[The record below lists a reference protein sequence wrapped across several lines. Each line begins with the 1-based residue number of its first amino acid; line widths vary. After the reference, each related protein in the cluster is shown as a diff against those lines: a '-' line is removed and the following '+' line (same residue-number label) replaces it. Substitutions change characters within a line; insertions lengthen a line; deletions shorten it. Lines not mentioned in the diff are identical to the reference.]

1 MGLGLQGHSVDHINY
16 IKNLRSQ
23 TPPGSLAFLFCDST
37 TARHVRVTPR
47 LIDQLQEL
55 EPRVVRRRLSQA
67 RRRATLAGLFNSL
80 RRTVFSQSNS
90 TAPKWQVLCK
100 AKNYIQE
107 LEQTLDNL
115 LKMKESFNL
124 EDGNASTLEEVK
136 EEYARMYS
144 NNHSMTSEA
153 MGENGSA
160 VWYLIQEFD
169 REVVEEEEEERRGE
183 LSHSSPDLME
193 FERYLYFYKQT
204 VDLLIQN
211 GVISPEQVVLP
222 IVSTAI
228 SHLWQELPEE
238 KRGSILQACAQRQS
252 GFVNAE
258 APSREPVCAAEG
270 SVKDSGGGSQG
281 ASGFLVSTPEEILFE
296 DAFDVATGATSPS
309 SVFAGCSS
317 ENPEENNHL
326 YVQIISFLK
335 GLFCANTQL
344 PQEATIPLDDE
355 TVMLRCTETFDDDD
369 L

>member
-1 MGLGLQGHSVDHINY
+1 MDTSGDYSRPY
-16 IKNLRSQ
+16 
-23 TPPGSLAFLFCDST
+23 
-37 TARHVRVTPR
+37 VRVAPR
-47 LIDQLQEL
+47 LIAQLQEL
-55 EPRVVRRRLSQA
+55 EPRAVRRRLSQA
-67 RRRATLAGLFNSL
+67 RDRATLAGLFNSL
-80 RRTVFSQSNS
+80 RRMVFSQSDS
-90 TAPKWQVLCK
+90 TAPKWQVLRK
-100 AKNYIQE
+100 AKNHIQE

-160 VWYLIQEFD
+160 IWYLIQEFD
-169 REVVEEEEEERRGE
+169 REVVQEIEEERKGE
-183 LSHSSPDLME
+183 LSHSSPVTSSPDLME

-211 GVISPEQVVLP
+211 GVISPEQVTLP

-238 KRGSILQACAQRQS
+238 KRGSILRACSQRQS
-252 GFVNAE
+252 GSVNAE
-258 APSREPVCAAEG
+258 APGREPACAAEG
-270 SVKDSGGGSQG
+270 SVKDSGVGSQE
-281 ASGFLVSTPEEILFE
+281 ASGSLVSTPEEILFE
-296 DAFDVATGATSPS
+296 DAFDVAAAVSSPS

-344 PQEATIPLDDE
+344 PQEATIPFDDE
-355 TVMLRCTETFDDDD
+355 TVMLRCTETFDDED

>member
-1 MGLGLQGHSVDHINY
+1 MDTSGDYSRPY
-16 IKNLRSQ
+16 
-23 TPPGSLAFLFCDST
+23 
-37 TARHVRVTPR
+37 VRVAPR
-47 LIDQLQEL
+47 LIAQLQEL
-55 EPRVVRRRLSQA
+55 EPRAVRRRLSQA
-67 RRRATLAGLFNSL
+67 RDRATLAGLFNSL
-80 RRTVFSQSNS
+80 RRMVFSQSDS
-90 TAPKWQVLCK
+90 TAPKWQVLRK
-100 AKNYIQE
+100 AKNHIQE

-144 NNHSMTSEA
+144 NNHRDVAHPMCASVSFPSMTSEA

-160 VWYLIQEFD
+160 IWYLIQEFD
-169 REVVEEEEEERRGE
+169 REVVQEIEEERKGE
-183 LSHSSPDLME
+183 LSHSSPVTSSPDLME

-211 GVISPEQVVLP
+211 GVISPEQVTLP

-238 KRGSILQACAQRQS
+238 KRGSILRACSQRQS
-252 GFVNAE
+252 GSVNAE
-258 APSREPVCAAEG
+258 APGREPACAAEG
-270 SVKDSGGGSQG
+270 SVKDSGVGSQE
-281 ASGFLVSTPEEILFE
+281 ASGSLVSTPEEILFE
-296 DAFDVATGATSPS
+296 DAFDVAAALNVLFISIVS

-344 PQEATIPLDDE
+344 PQVGQRAEQIDL
-355 TVMLRCTETFDDDD
+355 LRSNLYLLSITRPMII
-369 L
+369 